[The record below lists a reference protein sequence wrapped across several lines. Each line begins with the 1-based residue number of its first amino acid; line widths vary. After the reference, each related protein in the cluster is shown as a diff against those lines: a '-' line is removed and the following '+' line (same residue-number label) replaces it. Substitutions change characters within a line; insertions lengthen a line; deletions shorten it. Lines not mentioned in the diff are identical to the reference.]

1 MVSPNPQG
9 VAQRNGH
16 HAPQDHPAGAV
27 FTNESPRP
35 GDPIA
40 RGVRADPHAVT
51 ISGLVLDQSYGPA
64 TQSPASPANAST
76 PQTAPKYHVAESLKN
91 LDRDLPPPGH
101 FPFTRGLFPAG
112 YRTRLWTMRQF
123 AGFGSADD
131 TNQRFKYLLHQ
142 AKGTSANT
150 GLSTAFDLPTL
161 MGRDSDD
168 PLSAGEVGKCG
179 VAICTIEDMHRLY
192 ADIPV
197 GSVTVS
203 QTINGPACVI
213 WALYLA
219 HALQRGVKWAD
230 LGGTLQND
238 ILKEFHAQ
246 NEFIYPPEPSV
257 KLVVDT
263 IEFQSKFLPKWN
275 SVSISGYHIREAG
288 STATQELA
296 FTLRD
301 GLEYVEACLERGL
314 TLEEFAPRLSFFF
327 NSHNEFFEEICK
339 LRAARRIWARAM
351 KGRYGAKN
359 ERSMYMKTHVQTA
372 GCSLTEQQPLNNII
386 RVAYQAMAAVL
397 GGCQS
402 LHTDSMD
409 ETLGLPTEQAVTV
422 ALRTQQILAHETGVT
437 RVTDPLGGAWFI
449 EQLTDTMEREAL
461 AYIDDIDRMGDLA
474 NAHRAHTH
482 LGKLDPDLTKH
493 AAYGPRPGYGRGVV
507 HGINKGYFRRQIAE
521 ASYRFSEECEAGD
534 RLIVGV
540 NAYVD
545 KDEKRPID
553 ILQIPHT
560 VEVEQCD
567 RLSKFKSRR
576 DPASVSRALDAVR
589 AACQGRAWSTQFAGQ
604 LPWSGSIGSA
614 GTASTNGSAPGATAG
629 SSAGAA
635 GGGLHPTNVM
645 PALVEGALAGCTLGE
660 MVQAMAD
667 IYGRYT
673 GGPEW

>member
-1 MVSPNPQG
+1 MTTAPRPAVSPSTVQKP
-9 VAQRNGH
+9 V
-16 HAPQDHPAGAV
+16 
-27 FTNESPRP
+27 
-35 GDPIA
+35 
-40 RGVRADPHAVT
+40 DPHAVT
-51 ISGLVLDQSYGPA
+51 ISGIVVDPVYTPEA
-64 TQSPASPANAST
+64 PPASLKHIERDIA
-76 PQTAPKYHVAESLKN
+76 APGAY
-91 LDRDLPPPGH
+91 PY
-101 FPFTRGLFPAG
+101 TRGLFPQG

-131 TNQRFKYLLHQ
+131 TNKRFKYLLSA
-142 AKGTSANT
+142 AKGTAANT

-168 PLSAGEVGKCG
+168 ELSIGEVGRCG
-179 VAICTIEDMHRLY
+179 VAIDTIEDMHRLY

-197 GSVTVS
+197 GDVTVS

-213 WALYLA
+213 WAMYLA
-219 HALQRGVKWAD
+219 MALQRNISWST

-238 ILKEFHAQ
+238 ILKEFHSQ
-246 NEFIYPPEPSV
+246 NEFIYPPEASV

-263 IEFQSKFLPKWN
+263 IEFQSRYVPKWN

-301 GLEYVEACLERGL
+301 GMEYVEACVERGL
-314 TLEEFAPRLSFFF
+314 DIDSFAPRLSFFF

-351 KGRYGAKN
+351 KHRYGAKN
-359 ERSMYMKTHVQTA
+359 ERSWYMKTHVQTA
-372 GCSLTEQQPLNNII
+372 GCSLTEQQPLNNIV
-386 RVAYQAMAAVL
+386 RVGYQAMAAVL

-437 RVTDPLGGAWFI
+437 RVTDPLGGSWYV

-461 AYIDDIDRMGDLA
+461 NYINDVDHMGSYA
-474 NAHRAHTH
+474 GTPSPREGAGGGRTSS
-482 LGKLDPDLTKH
+482 LDVPDLSKH
-493 AAYGPRPGYGRGVV
+493 PAYERLHGYGRGVIA
-507 HGINKGYFRRQIAE
+507 GINRGYFRRQIAE

-534 RLIVGV
+534 RIIVGV
-540 NAYVD
+540 NAYTD
-545 KDEKRPID
+545 NAGDRPID
-553 ILQIPHT
+553 ILQISHD
-560 VEVEQCD
+560 VEVNQCD
-567 RLSKFKSRR
+567 RLAKFKKAR
-576 DPASVSRALDAVR
+576 DASKVKQALDNIR
-589 AACQGRAWSTQFAGQ
+589 ASCQGKSFKLQHD
-604 LPWSGSIGSA
+604 LP
-614 GTASTNGSAPGATAG
+614 SAPGTAG
-629 SSAGAA
+629 N
-635 GGGLHPTNVM
+635 LHETNVM
-645 PALVEGALAGCTLGE
+645 PALIDGALCGCTMGE

-667 IYGRYT
+667 IYGRYS

>member
-1 MVSPNPQG
+1 MSTAKQTGVSP
-9 VAQRNGH
+9 
-16 HAPQDHPAGAV
+16 
-27 FTNESPRP
+27 SPTK
-35 GDPIA
+35 GL
-40 RGVRADPHAVT
+40 DPHAVT
-51 ISGLVLDQSYGPA
+51 ISGIVLDPAYGPGVA
-64 TQSPASPANAST
+64 AGTGDGPRGPNVPPVYAAPGT
-76 PQTAPKYHVAESLKN
+76 PVSLQN
-91 LDRDLPPPGH
+91 LERDIAVPGR
-101 FPFTRGLFPAG
+101 FPFTRGLFPQG

-131 TNQRFKYLLHQ
+131 TNKRFKYLLEQ
-142 AKGTSANT
+142 AKSSTAANT

-168 PLSAGEVGKCG
+168 ALSTGEVGKCG

-197 GSVTVS
+197 GKVTVS
-203 QTINGPACVI
+203 QTINGPAAVV

-219 HALQRGVKWAD
+219 HALQRGIAWAD

-246 NEFIYPPEPSV
+246 NEFIYPPEASV

-263 IEFQSKFLPKWN
+263 IEFQSRYLPKWN

-314 TLEEFAPRLSFFF
+314 PLDDFAPRMSFFF

-351 KGRYGAKN
+351 KGRYGATS
-359 ERSMYMKTHVQTA
+359 ERSMFMKTHVQTA
-372 GCSLTEQQPLNNII
+372 GCSLTEQQPLNNIV

-437 RVTDPLGGAWFI
+437 RVADPLGGAWFI
-449 EQLTDTMEREAL
+449 EHLTDVMEREAL
-461 AYIDDIDRMGDLA
+461 GYIADVDRMGNA
-474 NAHRAHTH
+474 NGQMANGQVAKSET
-482 LGKLDPDLTKH
+482 GDLTRH
-493 AAYGPRPGYGRGVV
+493 GAYARRDGYGRGVV
-507 HGINKGYFRRQIAE
+507 NGINRGYFRRQIAE
-521 ASYRFSEECEAGD
+521 ASYRFSEEMEAGD
-534 RLIVGV
+534 RITVGV
-540 NAYVD
+540 NAYQ
-545 KDEKRPID
+545 EENEQRPIE

-560 VEVEQCD
+560 VEVEQCE
-567 RLSKFKSRR
+567 RLTKFKQAR
-576 DPASVSRALDAVR
+576 DTGKVKQAIDNVR
-589 AACQGRAWSTQFAGQ
+589 SACRGESWMSQFPGQ
-604 LPWSGSIGSA
+604 LPWSGTSA
-614 GTASTNGSAPGATAG
+614 QCPVPSASGA
-629 SSAGAA
+629 
-635 GGGLHPTNVM
+635 LHPTNVM
-645 PALVEGALAGCTLGE
+645 PALIEGALANCTLGE

-667 IYGRYT
+667 VYGRYT